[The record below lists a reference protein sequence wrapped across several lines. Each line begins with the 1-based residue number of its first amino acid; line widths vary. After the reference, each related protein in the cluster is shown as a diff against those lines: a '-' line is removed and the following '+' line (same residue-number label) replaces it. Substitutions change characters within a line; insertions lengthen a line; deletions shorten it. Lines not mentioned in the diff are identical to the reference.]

1 MAAVVNTYKVH
12 CHRETNG
19 RKSSTDSIEYVQA
32 TAGDFETL
40 KAVLVANGKV
50 PGSGS
55 IQISSA
61 QMVSPTASVA

>member
-12 CHRETNG
+12 GHKEING
-19 RKSSTDSIEYVQA
+19 KKASVDFIEYVQA
-32 TAGDFETL
+32 AAGDFETL
-40 KAVLVANGKV
+40 KAVLVSNNRF

-55 IQISSA
+55 IQITSA